1 MPLCAAGLCP
11 QTGEN
16 LGLQSFRRLN
26 PVASLPFMRKVAM
39 PWALTQ
45 PCRFSPVFCRGSS
58 ADGRRSIHTNVCI
71 LMDVIPSRT
80 MPICC
85 DDILKYLWV
94 NFNRHGTMRAAIC
107 PRKTQGP
114 LRESRVGKGIS
125 AQASHRTVREALTS
139 YGSCYP
145 ISALPPIANDRTCL
159 HSVPVV
165 PYT

>member
-1 MPLCAAGLCP
+1 MTLPLIAAEASHFC
-11 QTGEN
+11 
-16 LGLQSFRRLN
+16 LGKSNQNRVRRN
-26 PVASLPFMRKVAM
+26 ASLRCRPLPANRGKPWAAIIFRGLFFFNGPQDCCAVSPGYLIASIPCMRKLAM
-39 PWALTQ
+39 PWAATQ
-45 PCRFSPVFCRGSS
+45 SCRFSPVSFRSSS

-114 LRESRVGKGIS
+114 LRETLR
-125 AQASHRTVREALTS
+125 
-139 YGSCYP
+139 
-145 ISALPPIANDRTCL
+145 
-159 HSVPVV
+159 
-165 PYT
+165 